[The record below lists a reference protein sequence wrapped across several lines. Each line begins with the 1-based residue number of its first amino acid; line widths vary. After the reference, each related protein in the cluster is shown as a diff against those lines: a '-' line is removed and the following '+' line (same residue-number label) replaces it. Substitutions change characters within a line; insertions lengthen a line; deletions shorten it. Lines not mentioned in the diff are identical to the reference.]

1 MVSEGYIENNIPNA
15 GKVVKTWY
23 KVYGGLGTDNL
34 TRPLI
39 LIHGGPAVP
48 STYVTP
54 LAEALW
60 TRHQVPTVIY
70 DQFGCGK
77 STRFPEKLGDT
88 AFWTPNK
95 DDMSSLFQDE
105 LQNLVNHLGIG
116 QDYDILGHSWGGMLA
131 FDFIASH
138 KPKGVKHLILASA
151 PASIELLIASNYKLL
166 AGLPQDVQDSITK
179 HERDGTY
186 EDPEYQEAMMVFY
199 NRHLCRQ
206 DPWPEA
212 LHKALIE
219 EMGSDPTA
227 YVTMYGPSEF
237 TATGPLK
244 EWSALPSL
252 KTNDL
257 HYKALV
263 TNGTYDE
270 MQAEVVQPFVDNI
283 KDAKW
288 VTFTESAH
296 MSHLEEL
303 DKYVEV
309 VLEFLRT

>member
-1 MVSEGYIENNIPNA
+1 MSTEGYIDSNIPDA

-23 KVYGGLGTDNL
+23 KVYGELGSNSL
-34 TRPLI
+34 TRPLV

-48 STYVTP
+48 STCLAP

-60 TRHQVPTVIY
+60 IRHQVPTIIY

-95 DDMSSLFQDE
+95 DDMSSLFQQE
-105 LQNLVNHLGIG
+105 LQSLVNHLGIEE
-116 QDYDILGHSWGGMLA
+116 DYDILGHSWGGMLA
-131 FDFIASH
+131 FDFIASRR
-138 KPKGVKHLILASA
+138 PTGVKHLILASA
-151 PASIELLIASNYKLL
+151 PASIELFLASNRKLL
-166 AGLPQDVQDSITK
+166 AELPQDVQDSITK

-206 DPWPEA
+206 DPWPET

-227 YVTMYGPSEF
+227 YQTMFGPSEF
-237 TATGPLK
+237 TVTGPLK
-244 EWSALPSL
+244 EWTALPGL
-252 KTNDL
+252 QAKDL
-257 HYKALV
+257 HYKTLV
-263 TNGTYDE
+263 TNGAYDE
-270 MQAEVVQPFVDNI
+270 VQPEVVQPFVDNI
-283 KDAKW
+283 KDVKW
-288 VTFTESAH
+288 VTFGDSAH
-296 MSHLEEL
+296 ISHLEEL
-303 DKYVEV
+303 EKYVKV
-309 VLEFLRT
+309 VLEFLRS